1 MCCWATAGRQCL
13 PGWARAT
20 QSGSE
25 AAYRCNPGT
34 ASRAAGRVGASP
46 RAPASPPAA
55 RRACAGSSPPYPADL
70 PASASARLEKE
81 AGGPPG
87 LRRLG
92 FGRQRG
98 AAEASPRLCGQPGSR
113 KVFPSSQQ
121 RRPRSPPRGEQ
132 PAARAPAPPPPAARS
147 GRRARSLSGSG
158 PGAWGEAAAD
168 AGGSEGGSR
177 PAPTAPQRRGAYTP
191 TCSPRLT
198 AQSARGGGLRGA
210 RAPPS
215 NRAFTSPRAPP
226 APARPERPQVG
237 GSPPAP
243 STRAAPRVAEPPGPS
258 PFPPAPGAWRWWARP
273 S

>member
-1 MCCWATAGRQCL
+1 MANSATFILGL
-13 PGWARAT
+13 F
-20 QSGSE
+20 
-25 AAYRCNPGT
+25 AAAIRCNPGT

-226 APARPERPQVG
+226 APARPERPQLIRKG
-237 GSPPAP
+237 IKGCA
-243 STRAAPRVAEPPGPS
+243 
-258 PFPPAPGAWRWWARP
+258 
-273 S
+273 